1 MKKEVFCKNKNFV
14 IAYPKSFY
22 NMEKFHGM
30 SFLFEYA
37 DIFIFLALGFF
48 IIGVVSITTS
58 LHSIDENLKK
68 IAKNLEK

>member
-1 MKKEVFCKNKNFV
+1 
-14 IAYPKSFY
+14 
-22 NMEKFHGM
+22 MEKFHGM
-30 SFLFEYA
+30 SFLFEHA

-48 IIGVVSITTS
+48 IIGVVSITTG

>member
-22 NMEKFHGM
+22 MEKFHGM
-30 SFLFEYA
+30 SFLFEHA

-58 LHSIDENLKK
+58 LHSINENLKK